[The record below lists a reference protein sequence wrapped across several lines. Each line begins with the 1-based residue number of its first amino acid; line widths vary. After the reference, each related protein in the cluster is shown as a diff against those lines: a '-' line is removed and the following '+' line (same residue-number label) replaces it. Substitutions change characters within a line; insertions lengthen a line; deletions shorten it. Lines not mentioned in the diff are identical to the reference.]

1 MQYSQPK
8 LPLEKPPIMS
18 LQTLRLRTV
27 LSFLLLSMSFCRCG
41 QQQSGVNPGGG
52 DSAFSQL
59 SDAFLQGWLD
69 WRPQAAVNLGF
80 HQYDKGVTD
89 YSKASLDA
97 ELKRLKE
104 YSGKLEAL
112 DTATL
117 SSHAFIDYR
126 ILRSAIS
133 NEIFN
138 FENMKIYTQNPMTYA
153 QAVDINTYVKRDF
166 APLEERVRS
175 IIEVEKQ
182 IPALYSAAKTN
193 LTDSLAKPYID
204 MAVNI
209 AKGNAGFL
217 SGDLLTALAP
227 VKDDTLMAAF
237 RGANQAAIAA
247 TNDYVRWLQTDRL
260 PKAHLHYALGEENYR
275 KFLYNNEMITLSPDK
290 ILEIGLA
297 ELKREQGVFNAAA
310 HIINP
315 KKTPVEVYHDMQ
327 KEHPSADSLI
337 SESKK
342 HVEGI
347 RQYLIDHQI
356 VTMPSPVRIQV
367 KETPL
372 YARETSTA
380 SCDVPGPFETKAA
393 EAYYYITPVDSKWTA
408 QQKADWLASF
418 NYYTTDV
425 VTIHEAYPGHY
436 TQFLH
441 LNASAATRIEKIFSS
456 YAYVEGWAHYT
467 EKMMLD
473 EGYGNNGD
481 SVTAAKYRLAQS
493 GDALLRICRLCVSVK
508 THCHGIGV
516 DEATKFFMDN
526 WYQGDK
532 PSRQEAL
539 RGTFDPG
546 YLFYTLGKLEI
557 LKLRADYQ
565 QQEGSHYSLKAFNDA
580 MLDNGMPPIRLMR
593 EILLKDKNGW
603 GDVL

>member
-1 MQYSQPK
+1 MLTFRRSPA
-8 LPLEKPPIMS
+8 LIL
-18 LQTLRLRTV
+18 
-27 LSFLLLSMSFCRCG
+27 FLLILAFLFYRCG
-41 QQQSGVNPGGG
+41 RPQNGPVPGSG
-52 DSAFSQL
+52 DSAFNRISE
-59 SDAFLQGWLD
+59 AFLKGYLD
-69 WRPQAAVNLGF
+69 WRPQAAVSLGF

-89 YSKASLDA
+89 YGKSSLDG
-97 ELKRLKE
+97 ELKRLKA
-104 YSGKLEAL
+104 YRDSLL
-112 DTATL
+112 TVDTASL
-117 SSHAFIDYR
+117 SSRAFIDYR
-126 ILRSAIS
+126 ILRSAID

-138 FENMKIYTQNPMTYA
+138 FEDMQVYSKNPMTYA
-153 QAVDINTYVKRDF
+153 QAVDINTYIKRDF
-166 APLEERVRS
+166 APLEERVGS
-175 IIEVEKQ
+175 IIAVEKQ
-182 IPALYSAAKTN
+182 LPALYANAKAN
-193 LTDSLAKPYID
+193 LDDSLAKPYIG
-204 MAVNI
+204 MAVEI

-227 VKDDTLMAAF
+227 VKNDTLMAAF
-237 RGANQAAIAA
+237 RTANQAAIAA
-247 TNDYVRWLQTDRL
+247 TDDFVHWLQTDKL
-260 PKAHLHYALGEENYR
+260 PKAHLHYALGEERYR
-275 KFLYNNEMITLSPDK
+275 KFLVNNEMITLFPAK
-290 ILEIGLA
+290 ILEIGMA
-297 ELKREQGVFNAAA
+297 ELKREQAVFNAAA
-310 HIINP
+310 HLINP
-315 KKTPVEVYHDMQ
+315 NKSPVDVYHDME

-337 SESKK
+337 PDSKK
-342 HVEGI
+342 HVESI

-367 KETPL
+367 RETPL

-380 SCDVPGPFETKAA
+380 SCDVPGPFETKAT
-393 EAYYYITPVDSKWTA
+393 EAYYYITPVDPKWTA
-408 QQKADWLASF
+408 KQKEDWLASF

-441 LNASAATRIEKIFSS
+441 LNASNATRIEKIFSS

-481 SVTAAKYRLAQS
+481 PVTAAKYRLAQS
-493 GDALLRICRLCVSVK
+493 GDALLRICRLCVSIR
-508 THCHGIGV
+508 THCQGMTV

-557 LKLRADYQ
+557 LKLRADYR
-565 QQEGSHYSLKAFNDA
+565 QQEGAAYSLKTFNDA
-580 MLDNGMPPIRLMR
+580 MMDNGMPPIRLMR
-593 EILLKDKNGW
+593 EILLKDKSRW

>member
-1 MQYSQPK
+1 MRFPSRSFPAAVI
-8 LPLEKPPIMS
+8 LLIVPI
-18 LQTLRLRTV
+18 L
-27 LSFLLLSMSFCRCG
+27 FYRCG
-41 QQQSGVNPGGG
+41 QPQNTPAARTDG
-52 DSAFSQL
+52 DSAFHQL
-59 SDAFLQGWLD
+59 SEAYIRGWLD
-69 WRPQAAVNLGF
+69 WRPQSAVNLGF

-97 ELKRLKE
+97 ELLRLKD
-104 YSGKLEAL
+104 YRSKLLAL
-112 DTATL
+112 DTTTL
-117 SSHAFIDYR
+117 SSRAFIDYR
-126 ILRSAIS
+126 ILRSAI
-133 NEIFN
+133 NNDIFD
-138 FENMKIYTQNPMTYA
+138 FEDRSVYMQNPMTYT
-153 QAVDINTYVKRDF
+153 QAVDINSYVKRDF
-166 APLEERVRS
+166 APLEERVGS
-175 IIEVEKQ
+175 IIAVEKQ
-182 IPALYSAAKTN
+182 IPGLYANAKAN
-193 LTDSLAKPYID
+193 LADSLAKPYID
-204 MAVNI
+204 MAINI

-217 SGDLLTALAP
+217 NGDLLTALAP
-227 VKDDTLMAAF
+227 VKNDTLMKAF
-237 RGANQAAIAA
+237 RSTNQAAITAI
-247 TNDYVRWLQTDRL
+247 TDFVRWLQTDRL
-260 PKAHLHYALGEENYR
+260 PKAHLHYALGEERYK
-275 KFLYNNEMITLSPDK
+275 KFLYNNEMLQLSPEK

-297 ELKREQGVFNAAA
+297 ELKREQGVFNASA

-315 KKTPVEVYHDMQ
+315 NKSPVEVYRDME

-342 HVEGI
+342 HVESI
-347 RQYLIDHQI
+347 RQFLIDSQI

-380 SCDVPGPFETKAA
+380 SCDVPGPFETKAK
-393 EAYYYITPVDSKWTA
+393 EAYYYITPVDSKWTPR
-408 QQKADWLASF
+408 QKEDWLASF

-441 LNASAATRIEKIFSS
+441 LNASSATRIEKIFGS

-473 EGYGNNGD
+473 QGYGNHGD
-481 SVTAAKYRLAQS
+481 SITAAKYRLAQA
-493 GDALLRICRLCVSVK
+493 GDALLRICRLCVSIK
-508 THCHGIGV
+508 THCQGMSV

-546 YLFYTLGKLEI
+546 YLFYTVGKLEI

-565 QQEGSHYSLKAFNDA
+565 QQEGSHYSLKTFNDD

-593 EILLKDKNGW
+593 EILLKDSTKW
-603 GDVL
+603 GDAL

>member
-1 MQYSQPK
+1 
-8 LPLEKPPIMS
+8 
-18 LQTLRLRTV
+18 
-27 LSFLLLSMSFCRCG
+27 
-41 QQQSGVNPGGG
+41 
-52 DSAFSQL
+52 
-59 SDAFLQGWLD
+59 
-69 WRPQAAVNLGF
+69 
-80 HQYDKGVTD
+80 
-89 YSKASLDA
+89 
-97 ELKRLKE
+97 
-104 YSGKLEAL
+104 
-112 DTATL
+112 
-117 SSHAFIDYR
+117 
-126 ILRSAIS
+126 
-133 NEIFN
+133 
-138 FENMKIYTQNPMTYA
+138 
-153 QAVDINTYVKRDF
+153 
-166 APLEERVRS
+166 
-175 IIEVEKQ
+175 VEKQ

>member
-1 MQYSQPK
+1 M
-8 LPLEKPPIMS
+8 L
-18 LQTLRLRTV
+18 
-27 LSFLLLSMSFCRCG
+27 LSSRRFLLAVALLTVSIVFYRCG
-41 QQQSGVNPGGG
+41 QPQNTAAIQFGG
-52 DSAFSQL
+52 DSAFNQL
-59 SDAFLQGWLD
+59 SNAYLQGWMD
-69 WRPQAAVNLGF
+69 WRPQSAVNLGF

-97 ELKRLKE
+97 ELLRLKD
-104 YSGKLEAL
+104 YRSKLLAL
-112 DTATL
+112 DTA
-117 SSHAFIDYR
+117 SFSPRAFIDYR
-126 ILRSAIS
+126 ILRSAIN
-133 NEIFN
+133 NEIFD
-138 FENMKIYTQNPMTYA
+138 FEDRNVYTQNPMTYA
-153 QAVDINTYVKRDF
+153 QAVDINSYVKRDF
-166 APLEERVRS
+166 APLEERVGS
-175 IIEVEKQ
+175 IIAVERQ
-182 IPALYSAAKTN
+182 LPGLYANAKTN
-193 LTDSLAKPYID
+193 LADSLARPYID
-204 MAVNI
+204 MAINI

-227 VKDDTLMAAF
+227 VKNDTLMTAF
-237 RGANQAAIAA
+237 RSANQAAITAI
-247 TNDYVRWLQTDRL
+247 NDFVRWLQTDKL
-260 PKAHLHYALGEENYR
+260 PRAHLHYALGEERYK
-275 KFLYNNEMITLSPDK
+275 KFLYNNEMLTLSPEK

-297 ELKREQGVFNAAA
+297 ELKREQGVFNASA

-315 KKTPVEVYHDMQ
+315 NKSPVEVYRDME

-337 SESKK
+337 AESKK
-342 HVEGI
+342 HVESI
-347 RQYLIDHQI
+347 RQFLIDSQI

-380 SCDVPGPFETKAA
+380 SCDVPGPFETKAK
-393 EAYYYITPVDSKWTA
+393 EAYYYITPVDSKWTPR
-408 QQKADWLASF
+408 QKEDWLASF

-441 LNASAATRIEKIFSS
+441 LNASSASNIEKIFGS

-473 EGYGNNGD
+473 QGYGNHGD
-481 SVTAAKYRLAQS
+481 SVTAAKYRLAQA
-493 GDALLRICRLCVSVK
+493 GDALLRICRLCVSIK
-508 THCHGIGV
+508 THCQGMSV
-516 DEATKFFMDN
+516 DDATKFFMDN

-546 YLFYTLGKLEI
+546 YLFYTVGKLEI

-565 QQEGSHYSLKAFNDA
+565 QQEGSHYSLKTFNDA

-593 EILLKDKNGW
+593 EILLKDSTKW
-603 GDVL
+603 GDAL

>member
-1 MQYSQPK
+1 
-8 LPLEKPPIMS
+8 MS